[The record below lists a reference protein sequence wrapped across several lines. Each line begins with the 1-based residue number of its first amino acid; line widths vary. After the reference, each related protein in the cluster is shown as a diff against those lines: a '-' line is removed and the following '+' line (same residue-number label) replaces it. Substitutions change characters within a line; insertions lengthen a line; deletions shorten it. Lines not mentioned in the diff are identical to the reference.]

1 MTKEI
6 WKPGNLI
13 YPVPAVLVS
22 MKGPDGRD
30 NIVTVAW
37 TGTICTN
44 PAMAYISLRPT
55 RFSYG
60 LIRESGEFAINLTTE
75 ALAFAT
81 DFCGVKSGREVDKF
95 EEMELTREK
104 ASRIG
109 APLIGESPVSIEC
122 SVREIHAYGSHHMF
136 VADVLAVQAD
146 KAYLDGSGKFD
157 LGRAGLIAY
166 SHGEYFCL
174 GKKLGRFGWSVK
186 KGRADKPGNLS
197 KM

>member
-6 WKPGNLI
+6 WKPGNMI

-22 MKGPDGRD
+22 MKGLDGRE

-55 RFSYG
+55 RFSYD

-81 DFCGVKSGREVDKF
+81 DYCGVKSGREVDKF
-95 EEMELTREK
+95 SEMKLTKER
-104 ASRIG
+104 ASQIQ
-109 APLIGESPVSIEC
+109 APLIGESPVNIEC
-122 SVREIHAYGSHHMF
+122 RVREIHPYGSHHMF

-146 KAYLDGSGKFD
+146 KEFFDASGKFD
-157 LGRAGLIAY
+157 LGRAGIIAY
-166 SHGEYFCL
+166 SHGEYYCL
-174 GKKLGRFGWSVK
+174 GKKLGKFGWSVK
-186 KGRADKPGNLS
+186 KNKKRTSRLE
-197 KM
+197 